1 MTEIRLP
8 WANWELG
15 EEIGHGGFGT
25 VYSIKNQISGEE
37 SALKVI
43 TIPKENSEID
53 SMRLEGYD
61 DRSVAGIYREQLGK
75 ISDEYKIMARMK
87 NHPNVVRCEDYAYVP
102 HGDGIGWDI
111 FIRMEKL
118 DSLPRLLMRQNLGTE
133 EVARLGIDICS
144 ALELCESNNI
154 VHRDIKPENIFIS
167 EYSGYKLG
175 DFGIARTMDHTT
187 NATVSGTYRYMA
199 PEVYMKKPYDNTVD
213 IYSLG
218 LVLYW
223 LLNNRRMP
231 YLPTDRVPKASE
243 NEAALE
249 KRMSGQRMERPL
261 NGSDALKDVVMK
273 ACAYNRK
280 DRYQRAGEM
289 KLALKNILNGRTN
302 RGSTEEVWKS
312 GSTYFETEETVGAAT
327 AGPATAGASA
337 TNYSYRTKTGPEV
350 TVGNSWND
358 GGETV
363 GARQGTYKA
372 GESFYRDETVGEV
385 PSHKGN
391 TRTESVKTERFKT
404 ENFKTESFKTER
416 NKADPELKFVKFI
429 DVNYGDK
436 EGSENNPYFLNLDL
450 GKVSEGQ
457 QNKGS
462 HSTVGSFVIPPWPIS
477 RGVYRCIN
485 REGEEVYFCIFI
497 NDDDRLSSV
506 FYLIAGLFLL
516 GGVFILPPYFLLF
529 LGPVMVI
536 MHVFIL
542 PKREKRRLNEYQ
554 KKAISKLPV

>member
-118 DSLPRLLMRQNLGTE
+118 DSLPRLLMRQNLGAE

-327 AGPATAGASA
+327 AGTATAGASA

-363 GARQGTYKA
+363 GTRAGTSKA

-391 TRTESVKTERFKT
+391 TRTESVKTK
-404 ENFKTESFKTER
+404 SV
-416 NKADPELKFVKFI
+416 KADPELKFVRLGKKNG
-429 DVNYGDK
+429 VDK
-436 EGSENNPYFLNLDL
+436 EGSENNPYKLSIDL
-450 GKVSEGQ
+450 EKVSGGQ
-457 QNKGS
+457 QIREYGAEMFID
-462 HSTVGSFVIPPWPIS
+462 VPAWPVNGGI
-477 RGVYRCIN
+477 YRCTN
-485 REGEEVYFCIFI
+485 KEGEAVYFLVDIFYASNLQSLI
-497 NDDDRLSSV
+497 GILYILSYGTV
-506 FYLIAGLFLL
+506 FLIPFLGLF
-516 GGVFILPPYFLLF
+516 PLLF
-529 LGPVMVI
+529 IPVMHI
-536 MHVFIL
+536 IFMQADRPI
-542 PKREKRRLNEYQ
+542 KEYQ
-554 KKAISKLPV
+554 KKALSKLPVSK